1 MAYAGNPS
9 DLTKPAAPTGS
20 GQYSGSWQPLL
31 AAIIV
36 MVIIVVV
43 AMAPVLNRTQILH
56 LDDERGGTSLS
67 IAPTSIVPVDR
78 TLERSATLQA
88 GVSRMVYQGPL
99 SLAPADNSLSSAE
112 RLLSA
117 ASTFTPKSFVPADN
131 SLAKAER
138 LQSDV
143 SRMVYRTV
151 APLDHRYDNIQN
163 LRGNLR

>member
-9 DLTKPAAPTGS
+9 DITKQAAPTGS
-20 GQYSGSWQPLL
+20 GQFSGSWQPLL
-31 AAIIV
+31 AAIVV

-78 TLERSATLQA
+78 TLDQSATLQA

-117 ASTFTPKSFVPADN
+117 ASTFTPKSFAPADN

-151 APLDHRYDNIQN
+151 APVDHRYDNIEN

>member
-31 AAIIV
+31 AAIVV

-43 AMAPVLNRTQILH
+43 AMAPVLNRTQTLP
-56 LDDERGGTSLS
+56 LDDERGGT
-67 IAPTSIVPVDR
+67 TF
-78 TLERSATLQA
+78 QA
-88 GVSRMVYQGPL
+88 GVSRMVDQGPL
-99 SLAPADNSLSSAE
+99 SLATADNSLSSAE

-117 ASTFTPKSFVPADN
+117 ASTFTPKSFAPADN

-143 SRMVYRTV
+143 SRMVFQAV
-151 APLDHRYDNIQN
+151 APVEHRFIDNTH
-163 LRGNLR
+163 GK

>member
-9 DLTKPAAPTGS
+9 DLTKQAAPSGS
-20 GQYSGSWQPLL
+20 GQFAGSWQPLL

-36 MVIIVVV
+36 MAIIVVV
-43 AMAPVLNRTQILH
+43 AMAPTLNRAKVVP
-56 LDDERGGTSLS
+56 LDDERGVTSLS
-67 IAPTSIVPVDR
+67 IAPTSIVPADR
-78 TLERSATLQA
+78 SLEQSASLQA

-99 SLAPADNSLSSAE
+99 SLASADNSLSSAE

-117 ASTFTPKSFVPADN
+117 ASTFTPKSFAPADN

-143 SRMVYRTV
+143 SRMVYRAV
-151 APLDHRYDNIQN
+151 APVDHRYDNIEN